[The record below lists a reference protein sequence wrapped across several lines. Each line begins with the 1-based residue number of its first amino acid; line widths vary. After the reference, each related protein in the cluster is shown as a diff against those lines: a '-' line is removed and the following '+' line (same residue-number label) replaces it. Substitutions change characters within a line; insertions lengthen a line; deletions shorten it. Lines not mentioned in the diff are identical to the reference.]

1 MNPTEV
7 QPEKPTPE
15 KIAALAYEIW
25 QQGGCKP
32 GTDLENWLEAEK
44 KLKASVRLAA
54 KPNSPQPAAQET
66 TIGTGSTKTNH
77 LRRPATNVRLQN
89 HLARP

>member
-1 MNPTEV
+1 MNQAEI
-7 QPEKPTPE
+7 QQDKLTPE

-44 KLKASVRLAA
+44 KLKVSSRLSA
-54 KPNSPQPAAQET
+54 KPNNPPPAPQEA
-66 TIGTGSTKTNH
+66 TIGTGSTKNH
-77 LRRPATNVRLQN
+77 LRRTTNVRLQN
-89 HLARP
+89 NLAPH